1 MSDNQNYLI
10 GSRRVRPVF
19 LWFPRRLSGELR
31 FFGWHRVCQEY
42 RVVVEEYSNNNT
54 PNVVVSTRSFAW
66 VDDHWYTLDDVNWG
80 MEKYPMGDDR

>member
-1 MSDNQNYLI
+1 MSDNERPLI

-42 RVVVEEYSNNNT
+42 LAIAGHPGYPIGTRV
-54 PNVVVSTRSFAW
+54 FCW
-66 VDDHWYTLDDVNWG
+66 IDDHWYTSADTGWG
-80 MEKYPMGDDR
+80 REKYPMGDD

>member
-1 MSDNQNYLI
+1 MSDNERPLI

-42 RVVVEEYSNNNT
+42 RRLVETTMFGEHETVYL
-54 PNVVVSTRSFAW
+54 W
-66 VDDHWYTLDDVNWG
+66 IDDHWYTSEDTEWG
-80 MEKYPMGDDR
+80 REKYPMGDD